1 MMRASIDTDVV
12 IHLYL
17 SDKQE
22 LFFEIFDDIYMH
34 EFLYEKELRNNSYIV
49 YERFKADVLG
59 GKVKIIKNKDIIE
72 MGLKG
77 LFDEYKRDYQVL
89 FDWGEVVAIS
99 LAKAMGISAF
109 ISDDTKKFGPHA
121 SLMEELIEDVI
132 PFAFYELLFL
142 KYISDDFTAKG
153 MHIEFDE
160 VTSKSMR
167 KYPMNFRDRILRT
180 VRRFNKKYGTKR
192 DCNWID
198 GYCKEN
204 EINYKN
210 KMMELKKYLT
220 KM

>member
-1 MMRASIDTDVV
+1 MRASIDTDVV

-49 YERFKADVLG
+49 YERFKADVLE

-72 MGLKG
+72 MGIKG
-77 LFDEYKRDYQVL
+77 LFDEYKRDFEVL

-142 KYISDDFTAKG
+142 RYLSG
-153 MHIEFDE
+153 ELVVESMHQEFVN
-160 VTSKSMR
+160 VTSKSMNQH
-167 KYPMNFRDRILRT
+167 PMSFRSRVLRT
-180 VRRFNKKYGTKR
+180 VRRFSLRNGTKR
-192 DCNWID
+192 DYDWVQS
-198 GYCKEN
+198 YCESKN
-204 EINYKN
+204 INYKA
-210 KMMELKKYLT
+210 KMIRLKDYLS
-220 KM
+220 KLS